1 MRDYSFGNRL
11 TMLRKEKGLSQFQL
25 GTLLGVSDKAVSK
38 WENGV
43 AKPKLEVCL
52 KLADLLGIGMD
63 DLLCQRSPD
72 AEKEQRI
79 MKQLKKALWERITDK
94 LYELYGDQPSLSVL
108 NRFELEKSILQDD
121 NSIFLLNVLADV
133 RRYLAE
139 KGLVLLTRGYLNGS
153 FVAWLMEAAMIN
165 PLPAHTRSN
174 GMCSKCGTSF
184 LAAIALV
191 MRTSI

>member
-11 TMLRKEKGLSQFQL
+11 TMHRKEKELSQFQL

-79 MKQLKKALWERITDK
+79 MKQLKKELWDHATDR
-94 LYELYGDQPSLSVL
+94 LYELYGDQPLLSVL
-108 NRFELEKSILQDD
+108 NRFELEKRILQED
-121 NSIFLLNVLADV
+121 NGILLFRVLADV

-139 KGLVLLTRGYLNGS
+139 KTR
-153 FVAWLMEAAMIN
+153 F
-165 PLPAHTRSN
+165 
-174 GMCSKCGTSF
+174 F
-184 LAAIALV
+184 
-191 MRTSI
+191 